1 MKEIEKI
8 KVVNFVETLPSVTV
22 IKAKQSTAKA
32 RMFFLGLI
40 LCGSVTGLAI
50 AAENAPFFVV
60 ASDLPPTKLKQ
71 ITPFKALNVSI
82 ISPKFFVVASDLSP
96 TKLKQ
101 ITPVKTPIVSIIN
114 PKHANFKQEIVS
126 EASKYLADWVVD
138 SNDNQHLPFVIIDKK
153 AARVFVFNAEGKL
166 IGSAP
171 ALLGLALGDYA
182 IPGIGNMSLA
192 NIKPEQR
199 TTPAGRFVANLGR
212 NLLGKEVLW
221 VDYPGAISLH
231 RVVTSSPKER
241 RLQRLESTNPL
252 ERRISYGCIN
262 VPVKFYDRV
271 VSPTFTGTKGIVYVL
286 PDTRLV
292 QKVFGSYD
300 VEDPSPIKTPIG
312 RKDVQVK
319 HPPQRR

>member
-1 MKEIEKI
+1 MKEIDKSN
-8 KVVNFVETLPSVTV
+8 VLNCVETLPSVTV
-22 IKAKQSTAKA
+22 IKAKQLAAKA
-32 RMFFLGLI
+32 RLFFLGLI
-40 LCGSVTGLAI
+40 LCGSVIGLAT
-50 AAENAPFFVV
+50 AAENSPFFVV

-71 ITPFKALNVSI
+71 ITPFKTLNVSI

-96 TKLKQ
+96 TTLKQ
-101 ITPVKTPIVSIIN
+101 LSPVKTSNVSIIN
-114 PKHANFKQEIVS
+114 PKRANFKQETVS

-138 SNDNQHLPFVIIDKK
+138 SRDNQHLPFVIIDKK

-182 IPGIGNMSLA
+182 IPEIGNMSLA

-212 NLLGKEVLW
+212 NLHGKEVLW
-221 VDYPGAISLH
+221 VDYTGAISLH
-231 RVVTSSPKER
+231 RVVTSSLKER

-262 VPVKFYDRV
+262 VPVKFYDGV
-271 VSPTFTGTKGIVYVL
+271 VSPTFTGTKGVVYVL

-292 QKVFGSYD
+292 QEVFGSYD
-300 VEDPSPIKTPIG
+300 VDDSSPKQTLISQ
-312 RKDVQVK
+312 KDIQVK
-319 HPPQRR
+319 HLPQPR

>member
-8 KVVNFVETLPSVTV
+8 KVVNFVETLPSVTI

-71 ITPFKALNVSI
+71 ITP
-82 ISPKFFVVASDLSP
+82 
-96 TKLKQ
+96 
-101 ITPVKTPIVSIIN
+101 VKTPNVSIIN
-114 PKHANFKQEIVS
+114 PKRANFKQEIVS
-126 EASKYLADWVVD
+126 EDSKYLADWVVD
-138 SNDNQHLPFVIIDKK
+138 SKDNQHLPFVIIDKK
-153 AARVFVFNAEGKL
+153 AASVFVFNAEGKL
-166 IGSAP
+166 IGSTP
-171 ALLGLALGDYA
+171 ALLGLALGDHA
-182 IPGIGNMSLA
+182 IPGIGKMSLA

-221 VDYPGAISLH
+221 VDYTGAISLH

-271 VSPTFTGTKGIVYVL
+271 VSPTFTGTNGVVYVL

-292 QKVFGSYD
+292 QEVFGSYD
-300 VEDPSPIKTPIG
+300 VEDPSPKQTPIG

-319 HPPQRR
+319 HPSQPR

>member
-8 KVVNFVETLPSVTV
+8 KVVNFVETLPSVTI
-22 IKAKQSTAKA
+22 IKAKQSIAKA

-40 LCGSVTGLAI
+40 LFGSVIGQAI
-50 AAENAPFFVV
+50 AAENVPFFVV
-60 ASDLPPTKLKQ
+60 TSDLPPTKLKQ
-71 ITPFKALNVSI
+71 ITPLKSLNVSI
-82 ISPKFFVVASDLSP
+82 INPKFFVVASDLSP

-101 ITPVKTPIVSIIN
+101 ITPVKTPNVSIIN
-114 PKHANFKQEIVS
+114 PKRANFKQEIVS

-138 SNDNQHLPFVIIDKK
+138 SNDNQHIPFVIIDKK
-153 AARVFVFNAEGKL
+153 AARVFVFNAAGKL
-166 IGSAP
+166 IGSTP

-212 NLLGKEVLW
+212 NLHGKEVLW
-221 VDYPGAISLH
+221 VDYTGAISLH
-231 RVVTSSPKER
+231 RVVTSSLKER

-262 VPVKFYDRV
+262 VPVKFYDKV
-271 VSPTFTGTKGIVYVL
+271 ISPTFSGTKGVVYVL

-292 QKVFGSYD
+292 QEVFGSYD
-300 VEDPSPIKTPIG
+300 VEAPSL
-312 RKDVQVK
+312 
-319 HPPQRR
+319 

>member
-1 MKEIEKI
+1 MTEIEKI
-8 KVVNFVETLPSVTV
+8 KVVNFVETLPSVTI

-32 RMFFLGLI
+32 RIFFLGMI
-40 LCGSVTGLAI
+40 LCGSATGLAI

-60 ASDLPPTKLKQ
+60 ASDL
-71 ITPFKALNVSI
+71 
-82 ISPKFFVVASDLSP
+82 SP
-96 TKLKQ
+96 TKQKQ
-101 ITPVKTPIVSIIN
+101 LTPVKTSNVSIIN
-114 PKHANFKQEIVS
+114 PKRANFKQEIVS

-138 SNDNQHLPFVIIDKK
+138 SKDNQHLPFVIIDKK
-153 AARVFVFNAEGKL
+153 AAKVFVFNAEGKL

-171 ALLGLALGDYA
+171 ALLGLSLGDYA
-182 IPGIGNMSLA
+182 TSGIGNMSLA

-199 TTPAGRFVANLGR
+199 TTPAGRFVATLGSNLQ
-212 NLLGKEVLW
+212 GKEVLW
-221 VDYPGAISLH
+221 VDYTGAISLH

-262 VPVKFYDRV
+262 VPVEFYDRV
-271 VSPTFTGTKGIVYVL
+271 VSPTFSGTKGVVYVL

-292 QKVFGSYD
+292 QEVFGSYD
-300 VEDPSPIKTPIG
+300 VEDPSAKQTPIS

-319 HPPQRR
+319 QPLQPR

>member
-1 MKEIEKI
+1 MKEIDKI
-8 KVVNFVETLPSVTV
+8 KVLNCVDTLPSVTL
-22 IKAKQSTAKA
+22 IKAKQLAAKA
-32 RMFFLGLI
+32 RLFFLGLV

-50 AAENAPFFVV
+50 AAENVPFFV
-60 ASDLPPTKLKQ
+60 
-71 ITPFKALNVSI
+71 I
-82 ISPKFFVVASDLSP
+82 ASDLSP
-96 TKLKQ
+96 TKPKQLTPTANVSIIKPKFFVIASEPPTKLKQ
-101 ITPVKTPIVSIIN
+101 LTTTPNTSIIN
-114 PKHANFKQEIVS
+114 PKRANFKQEIVS

-166 IGSAP
+166 IGSTP
-171 ALLGLALGDYA
+171 ALLGLALGDHA
-182 IPGIGNMSLA
+182 IPEIGKMSLA

-199 TTPAGRFVANLGR
+199 TTPAGRFVATLGR
-212 NLLGKEVLW
+212 NLHGKEVLW
-221 VDYPGAISLH
+221 VDYTGAISLH
-231 RVVTSSPKER
+231 RVVTSSLKER

-271 VSPTFTGTKGIVYVL
+271 VSPTFTGTHGVVYVL

-292 QKVFGSYD
+292 QEVFESYD
-300 VEDPSPIKTPIG
+300 VDALAPKQMPIS

-319 HPPQRR
+319 HLP